1 MRLFFSVALLTL
13 IFAVPSYAQDNSAMS
28 DRLDRLERDLTF
40 MQRQVYKGG
49 AGGAI
54 GVSAASGGQIQAQLG
69 QLQEEMRAMRG
80 LLEQAQFANQR
91 QAEEFKKLSADID
104 YRLGELEKKQQ
115 ALEQRAPS
123 EHKAKSKASIDEEI
137 ATEEDAQLMPEGLDE
152 TTENPSAEF
161 AEDTSDEPASYA
173 PEEKK
178 PEPAKSKTRFENANA
193 HYSYAFKLMNDRKFA
208 AAGESFEAFV
218 KQYPKNSLLPNAYYW
233 LGESYYVR
241 AEFTPATENFRKG
254 FEADPKGQKAPDNLL
269 KLGMSLSAL
278 KRKDQ
283 ACIIYKQLISKYGAR
298 APDARI
304 RAQREY
310 GQLGCK

>member
-1 MRLFFSVALLTL
+1 MRPSFSIALLTL
-13 IFAVPSYAQDNSAMS
+13 MLAAPAYAQDSSAMN

-49 AGGAI
+49 ASSGGI
-54 GVSAASGGQIQAQLG
+54 PGGAASGPMQAQLG
-69 QLQEEMRAMRG
+69 QLQEEMRALRG

-91 QAEEFKKLSADID
+91 QAEEFKKLSDDID

-115 ALEQRAPS
+115 ARE
-123 EHKAKSKASIDEEI
+123 EHALSKPAAKEEESTKEET
-137 ATEEDAQLMPEGLDE
+137 ATEDTALIPEGLDE
-152 TTENPSAEF
+152 STEEASAESL
-161 AEDTSDEPASYA
+161 EGPTDEPASYA
-173 PEEKK
+173 PEEKSLA
-178 PEPAKSKTRFENANA
+178 PTKSKTKFENANA
-193 HYSYAFKLMNDRKFA
+193 HYSYAFKLMNDRRFTA
-208 AAGESFEAFV
+208 ASESFEGFV
-218 KQYPKNSLLPNAYYW
+218 KQYPEDPLLPNAYYW

-241 AEFTPATENFRKG
+241 SQFSKAAEDFRKG

-283 ACIIYKQLISKYGAR
+283 ACVIYKQLISKYGAR

>member
-1 MRLFFSVALLTL
+1 MRPFLSVALLTL
-13 IFAVPSYAQDNSAMS
+13 LFAVPANAQDNSTMS
-28 DRLDRLERDLTF
+28 DRLDRLERDITF

-49 AGGAI
+49 TGGAA
-54 GVSAASGGQIQAQLG
+54 GVSSVSGGQIQAQLG
-69 QLQEEMRAMRG
+69 QLQEEMRSLRG

-91 QAEEFKKLSADID
+91 QAEELKKLSEDVD
-104 YRLGELEKKQQ
+104 YRLGELEKNQQ
-115 ALEQRAPS
+115 AL
-123 EHKAKSKASIDEEI
+123 SKAAALASKQSPPARQED
-137 ATEEDAQLMPEGLDE
+137 TEEEAPFIPKELDE
-152 TTENPSAEF
+152 VAEEPMTDH
-161 AEDTSDEPASYA
+161 AESPLDEPARYA
-173 PEEKK
+173 PKEK
-178 PEPAKSKTRFENANA
+178 PSASEKTKTKFTNANA

-208 AAGESFEAFV
+208 AASKGFEAFV
-218 KQYPKNSLLPNAYYW
+218 EQYPEDPLLPNAYYW

-241 AEFTPATENFRKG
+241 AEFAPAAENFRKG

-278 KRKDQ
+278 KRKEQ
-283 ACIIYKQLISKYGAR
+283 ACVIYKQLISKYGAR